1 MQILI
6 TGIAALIGS
15 YSAEKLVKTGYSE
28 QDIDNSSNY
37 YLIGHKIV
45 LIKNYLNPLQIDFVG
60 VNIEYN
66 FKSNNFIKKQNLK

>member
-15 YSAEKLVKTGYSE
+15 YTAKKLVKTGYSE

-37 YLIGHKIV
+37 YLIVHKII
-45 LIKNYLNPLQIDFVG
+45 LIKNYLNPLQVDFVG
-60 VNIEYN
+60 VNIENN
-66 FKSNNFIKKQNLK
+66 FKFNNFIKKQSLK